1 MSVENG
7 TIKCLRCASDMVMDN
22 EAYIVP
28 QAKLRGLPH
37 GDDTTVKL
45 DGGRLVRLFL
55 CSNPQCLSIEVKAA
69 NSWPTFQTS
78 VR

>member
-1 MSVENG
+1 MPVENES
-7 TIKCLRCASDMVMDN
+7 IKCLRCDSTMVMDQ

-28 QAKLRGLPH
+28 QTKFRGVPP
-37 GDDTTVKL
+37 GDETTVKL

-69 NSWPTFQTS
+69 NSWPTFQTV